1 MLARAMSCFG
11 PKQRVEADG
20 SQRELSVKSGK
31 FEFQAEL
38 GDYESNYIAT
48 TKYPNWLVFIPMNL
62 FEQFQRVANFYFLIM
77 AVLASIPMISPV
89 SPVSAWLP
97 LIIVILISAVREA
110 LDDMSRGSSDREINA
125 RASLRMNDS
134 GGFDAVPWKDLKVG
148 DVVKILNNEFFP
160 ADIITLVSSDV
171 NGVAFVETANLD
183 GETNLKAKSSLKATR
198 EMKVDD
204 GALKRLNIKFTV
216 PLPNNDIFKFDSY
229 FVSDSGSQQPMGV
242 DNLLMRAC
250 RLKNTPWAIGVIVYT
265 GSETKV
271 MKNLTKATLKRSAV
285 EVRLNKMIMVLFAFL
300 AAMCITCSIG
310 ASVFLHNSSDK
321 WYLMPVFPAD
331 YIDSGQTAVLFT
343 FKAWGKSGFNPNLSA
358 FLAFFSHLILFSAT
372 IPISLYVTTEV
383 VKTFQAKRIESD
395 REVYFPDTD
404 TATNCRT
411 ANLTEELG
419 QVEYIFSD
427 KTGTLTQNV
436 MEFRKCTIA
445 GVSYGQGT
453 TEVERAIAKRKGIT
467 LPPDPAV
474 PKGLDEG
481 FTFTDTRLLFDEW
494 KKQPSADIIREFLI
508 ILGVCHTVQIE
519 TENGKMKYAA
529 SSPDEGALVF
539 GAANLGCRFTKRT
552 NNFTYAVMDGQEG
565 VYEILAVNEFNST
578 RKRMSLVCKC
588 PDGRYVLYV
597 KGADTVIYER
607 LLPTDTYMT
616 ATSEHLAVFAEQGLR
631 TLCLAFRVIPAHEW
645 DSWST
650 KFNEASCALS
660 DREQKLMDVAELIEK
675 DLTLIGA
682 TAIEDKLQVGVSDCI
697 SNLAKA
703 NIKLWVLTGDKK
715 ETAIN
720 IGFATSVLTNEMDIL
735 AIDLETEAEVS
746 STLRSLTERI
756 KENVRADKKT
766 ALVVTG
772 AALVHAL
779 KDSLKHPFLALGC
792 QCNAVICCRVS
803 PLQKREVCLLVKD
816 NMPHKPVTLS
826 IGDGANDVPMILAA
840 HIGVGIRGLEGQQA
854 AMSADYAIAQF
865 RYLERL
871 ILLHGTWSYR
881 RIALLVCYFLYKNL
895 VFSFP
900 QFIWSLMNGFSSLK
914 LYDDLS
920 ISLYNVFFTALP
932 IMAYAGFERD
942 LDAHLIMKFP
952 KLYLPGQ
959 QSQLFNWNKFF
970 LWFFGGIFHSVLVYF
985 VTLNGLGYYNNINNA
1000 EGYVSDNWT
1009 FGVNTYQNVVLLVTV
1024 VISLFTRSWTVM
1036 HAIAIFLSLASWFL
1050 FVSVYSVTQF
1060 NRFNFDYQSPV
1071 YNIFILAAGT
1081 FPTYWL
1087 SLGLCCGFG
1096 LLPFYIHRWVEAN
1109 SLFGY
1114 KVHTQFSLLLIAF
1127 V

>member
-1 MLARAMSCFG
+1 MSFFG
-11 PKQRVEADG
+11 APKRVELAG
-20 SQRELSVKSGK
+20 SQRELAIRGGK
-31 FEFQAEL
+31 FEFHAEL
-38 GDYESNYIAT
+38 GQYESNYIAT
-48 TKYPNWLVFIPMNL
+48 TKYPNWFAFVPLNL
-62 FEQFQRVANFYFLIM
+62 FEQFQRVANFYFLVI
-77 AVLASIPMISPV
+77 AILSSIPEISPV
-89 SPVSAWLP
+89 TASSAWLP
-97 LIIVILISAVREA
+97 LIVVILISAIREA
-110 LDDMSRGSSDREINA
+110 VDDISRGNSDREINA
-125 RASLRMNDS
+125 RASLKMNDS
-134 GGFDAVPWKDLKVG
+134 GGWDPVPWKDLKVG

-160 ADIITLVSSDV
+160 ADIITLVSSDE

-183 GETNLKAKSSLKATR
+183 GETNLKAKSCLKSTR
-198 EMKVDD
+198 EMKVDS
-204 GALKRLNIKFTV
+204 GVFKGLNIKFTI
-216 PLPNNDIFKFDSY
+216 PLPNNDIFKFDSFY
-229 FVSDSGSQQPMGV
+229 VMDGGSQQPMGV
-242 DNLLMRAC
+242 DNLLMRAT

-271 MKNLTKATLKRSAV
+271 MMNATKATLKRSAV

-300 AAMCITCSIG
+300 ASLCITCSIG
-310 ASVFLHNSSDK
+310 MSVFLHNSSDK
-321 WYLMPVFPAD
+321 WYLMPSFPKEF
-331 YIDSGQTAVLFT
+331 IDAGRTAVLFT
-343 FKAWGKSGFNPNLSA
+343 FNYGGSKGFSPGLSA
-358 FLAFFSHLILFSAT
+358 FISFFAFLILFSAT

-395 REVYFPDTD
+395 KEIYFPDTD

-445 GVSYGQGT
+445 GISYGQGT
-453 TEVERAIAKRKGIT
+453 TEVERAIAKRQGIT
-467 LPPDPAV
+467 LPPDPPV
-474 PKGLDEG
+474 PKGLDDG

-494 KKQPSADIIREFLI
+494 KKQPTADIIREFLI

-519 TENGKMKYAA
+519 VENGKTKYAA
-529 SSPDEGALVF
+529 ASPDEGALVS

-552 NNFTYAVMDGQEG
+552 NNFTYAVMDGKEG
-565 VYEILAVNEFNST
+565 VYEVLAVNEFNST

-597 KGADTVIYER
+597 KGADTVIFER
-607 LLPTDTYMT
+607 LLPTDSYKK
-616 ATSEHLAVFAEQGLR
+616 ATSEHLAVFADQGLR
-631 TLCLAFRVIPAHEW
+631 TLCLAFRVIQQSEW
-645 DSWST
+645 DSWCA

-682 TAIEDKLQVGVSDCI
+682 TAIEDKLQVGVGDCI

-735 AIDLETEAEVS
+735 AIDLETEAEVAS
-746 STLRSLTERI
+746 SLRNLSERI
-756 KENVRADKKT
+756 KGNLKAKKPT

-772 AALVHAL
+772 AALTHAL
-779 KDSLKHPFLALGC
+779 KDSLKRPFLDLGC

-881 RIALLVCYFLYKNL
+881 RVSHLICYFLYKNI

-900 QFIWSLMNGFSSLK
+900 QFIWTLMNGFSSLK

-942 LDAHLIMKFP
+942 LDSKQIMKFP
-952 KLYLPGQ
+952 KLYLNGQ
-959 QSQLFNWNKFF
+959 NSLLFNWEKFF
-970 LWFFGGIFHSVLVYF
+970 LWFFGGIFHAVLVYF
-985 VTLNGLGYYNNINNA
+985 ITLNGLGYSNNVNNA
-1000 EGYVSDNWT
+1000 DGYVADNWT
-1009 FGVNTYQNVVLLVTV
+1009 FGVNTYQNVVILVTI
-1024 VISLFTRSWTVM
+1024 VIMLFTRSWTPV
-1036 HAIAIFLSLASWFL
+1036 HAMAVFLSLAAWFL

-1060 NRFNFDYQSPV
+1060 NRFNMDYQSPV

-1087 SLGLCCGFG
+1087 SLGLCFG
-1096 LLPFYIHRWVEAN
+1096 YCMLPFYICRWLEAH
-1109 SLFGY
+1109 SLFGL
-1114 KVHTQFSLLLIAF
+1114 KVCMIMAVTIVDLFVFS
-1127 V
+1127 

>member
-1 MLARAMSCFG
+1 MSCFG
-11 PKQRVEADG
+11 GKKRLEPVG
-20 SQRELSVKSGK
+20 SQRELNVKSGK
-31 FEFQAEL
+31 FDFEAPL
-38 GDYESNYIAT
+38 GQYETNYIAT
-48 TKYPNWLVFIPMNL
+48 TKYPNWFAFLPLNL
-62 FEQFQRVANFYFLIM
+62 FEQFQRVANFYFLVI
-77 AVLASIPMISPV
+77 AILSSIPQISPV
-89 SPVSAWLP
+89 TASSAWLP
-97 LIIVILISAVREA
+97 LIVVILISAIREA
-110 LDDMSRGSSDREINA
+110 VDDISRGQSDSEINA
-125 RASLRMNDS
+125 RASLKMNDA
-134 GGFDAVPWKDLKVG
+134 GGWDPVPWKDLKVG
-148 DVVKILNNEFFP
+148 DIVKILNNEFFP
-160 ADIITLVSSDV
+160 SDIITLASSDV

-183 GETNLKAKSSLKATR
+183 GETNLKAKSALKSTR
-198 EMKVDD
+198 EMKIED
-204 GALKRLNIKFTV
+204 GALKSLNIKFTV
-216 PLPNNDIFKFDSY
+216 PLPNNDIFKFDSFY
-229 FVSDSGSQQPMGV
+229 TINSGSQQPMGV
-242 DNLLMRAC
+242 DNLLMRAT
-250 RLKNTPWAIGVIVYT
+250 RLKNTPWAVGVIVYT

-271 MKNLTKATLKRSAV
+271 MMNATKATLKRSAV

-300 AAMCITCSIG
+300 ASLCITCAIG
-310 ASVFLHNSSDK
+310 ASVFLHNSSNK
-321 WYLMPVFPAD
+321 WYLLPSFPNEFVD
-331 YIDSGQTAVLFT
+331 DGQTAVLFT
-343 FKAWGKSGFNPNLSA
+343 FQYGGSNGFTPSFSA
-358 FLAFFSHLILFSAT
+358 FLSFFAFLILFSAT

-395 REVYFPDTD
+395 KEIYFPDTD
-404 TATNCRT
+404 TPTNCRT

-445 GVSYGQGT
+445 GISYGQGT
-453 TEVERAIAKRKGIT
+453 TEVERAIAKRQGVT
-467 LPPDPAV
+467 LPPDPPI

-494 KKQPSADIIREFLI
+494 KKQPTADIIREFLI

-519 TENGKMKYAA
+519 VENGKVKYAA
-529 SSPDEGALVF
+529 SSPDEGALVS

-552 NNFTYAVMDGQEG
+552 NNFTYAVMDGKEG

-607 LLPTDTYMT
+607 LLSSDTYKT

-631 TLCLAFRVIPAHEW
+631 TLCLAFRVIEQKEW
-645 DSWST
+645 DSWSA
-650 KFNEASCALS
+650 KFNEASCALT
-660 DREQKLMDVAELIEK
+660 DRDQKLMDVAELIEK

-682 TAIEDKLQVGVSDCI
+682 TAIEDKLQVGVGDCI

-720 IGFATSVLTNEMDIL
+720 IGFACSVLTNEMDIL
-735 AIDLETEAEVS
+735 AIDLETEAEVA
-746 STLRSLTERI
+746 STLRTLSERI
-756 KENVRADKKT
+756 KQNVKAHKPT

-779 KDSLKHPFLALGC
+779 KDSLKRPFLDLGC

-803 PLQKREVCLLVKD
+803 PLQKREVCLLVKE

-881 RIALLVCYFLYKNL
+881 RISHLICYFLYKNL
-895 VFSFP
+895 VFSLP

-942 LDAHLIMKFP
+942 LDAKEIMKFP
-952 KLYLPGQ
+952 KLYLNGQ
-959 QSQLFNWNKFF
+959 NSLLFNWEKFF
-970 LWFFGGIFHSVLVYF
+970 LWFGGGCLHAVLVYF
-985 VTLNGLGYYNNINNA
+985 ITLNGLGYSNNINNA
-1000 EGYVSDNWT
+1000 EGYVADNWT
-1009 FGVNTYQNVVLLVTV
+1009 FGVNTYQNVVILVTV
-1024 VISLFTRSWTVM
+1024 VIMLFTRSWTII
-1036 HAIAIFLSLASWFL
+1036 HAFAVFLSLAAWFL

-1060 NRFNFDYQSPV
+1060 NQFNMDYQSPV
-1071 YNIFILAAGT
+1071 YKIFVLAAGT
-1081 FPTYWL
+1081 FPSYWL
-1087 SLGLCCGFG
+1087 SLGLCCGYC
-1096 LLPFYIHRWVEAN
+1096 LLPFYIGRWIEAH
-1109 SLFGY
+1109 SLFGF
-1114 KVHTQFSLLLIAF
+1114 KVREMLAF
-1127 V
+1127 FCFFCFCFCN